1 MVIGVPGTPLSKT
14 GRTPSRFPGSR
25 RTIPSST
32 PGGPKLRE
40 EKILV
45 TIRVRPL
52 SPKEQAAYD
61 LIAWD
66 FPDQQTI
73 VSKNLIHERHTG
85 PYSFGRLIKCEL
97 LVVVSSDF

>member
-1 MVIGVPGTPLSKT
+1 MVIGIPVTPLSKT

-25 RTIPSST
+25 RTTPSST

-61 LIAWD
+61 LIAWNFLD
-66 FPDQQTI
+66 EQTI
-73 VSKNLIHERHTG
+73 VSKNLNHERHTG
-85 PYSFGRLIKCEL
+85 PYSFGRLIKC
-97 LVVVSSDF
+97 